1 MTHHQT
7 IPRIIHQTYE
17 SWEAIPACAREVLEE
32 NKRTNPGWQ
41 YCFYSNE
48 AISKYIQQHESAH
61 VWGAYQRIHPIVGAA
76 LADFFRYVVMY
87 HTGGVYLDLKCRILK
102 PLDSWVH
109 SEMLQLS
116 TMPHWEHKQLDR
128 AFPSSVRPKSNRREI
143 TQVALVF
150 PKQHPLMRKVIDR
163 MVEVIYAGGNKDILH
178 VTDLLHRYAAH
189 CWLRD
194 LHRELV
200 AMYVLLRFRQ
210 IYVLS
215 DTIIPR

>member
-1 MTHHQT
+1 
-7 IPRIIHQTYE
+7 
-17 SWEAIPACAREVLEE
+17 
-32 NKRTNPGWQ
+32 
-41 YCFYSNE
+41 
-48 AISKYIQQHESAH
+48 
-61 VWGAYQRIHPIVGAA
+61 
-76 LADFFRYVVMY
+76 MY

-178 VTDLLHRYAAH
+178 VTGPHMMTFVIAPELPYIPHILHDQGLYNDSILYDGTDGAFHRSQREAGRYYRQLLDEDE
-189 CWLRD
+189 LR
-194 LHRELV
+194 
-200 AMYVLLRFRQ
+200 LLRPPSPHE
-210 IYVLS
+210 V
-215 DTIIPR
+215 